1 MELATAVRARRSTA
15 PVSEQAPTDAEL
27 LEHLQLAAHS
37 PDHAG
42 LRPWRMITVRG
53 QARHRL
59 GDALVAGYGDIPG
72 TPEAA
77 KTAGKVL
84 RAPLL
89 ISIVAVPAE
98 HPKVPRW
105 EQFAAIGA
113 LVDAAAGAVRR
124 RLHRHVA
131 DRAWRRAGT
140 GPAAARAGRARA
152 TAGLALRRRPRTGAA
167 AKPGAGRRR
176 QAQHVGRAGCRTGAG
191 RSIASA
197 QPAAGAQP
205 PG

>member
-27 LEHLQLAAHS
+27 LEYLQLAAHS

-113 LVDAAAGAVRR
+113 LVATLQLVLFDAGYTAMWRTGPGVELAPVRQLLGLAEHEQLLGWLYVGGREPELRPSPEPDVAGKLSTLAE
-124 RLHRHVA
+124 
-131 DRAWRRAGT
+131 
-140 GPAAARAGRARA
+140 PAAAPA
-152 TAGLALRRRPRTGAA
+152 
-167 AKPGAGRRR
+167 PGVR
-176 QAQHVGRAGCRTGAG
+176 
-191 RSIASA
+191 
-197 QPAAGAQP
+197 
-205 PG
+205 